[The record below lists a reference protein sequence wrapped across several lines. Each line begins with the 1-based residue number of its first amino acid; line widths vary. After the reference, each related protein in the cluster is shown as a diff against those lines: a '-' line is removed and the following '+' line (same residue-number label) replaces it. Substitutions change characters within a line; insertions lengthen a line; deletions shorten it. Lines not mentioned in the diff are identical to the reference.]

1 MKRSRLMGLCVMAI
15 FAMSAVAVSSA
26 SAAPPKALIDE
37 ATVTGGTESQEARIA
52 EKLGF
57 EVSVVGDATWGS
69 MTQAEFGKYQV
80 LIAGDPT
87 CSTLPPGLIS
97 SAPVYG
103 PVVLGLAG
111 GRTSAGNRVVV
122 GTDPVYHD
130 GGSFE
135 APGARGTIIREGI
148 GYASAQSGTTGMY
161 YDASCAGELGQPTQV
176 LEIATALNGGPGSW
190 TIDDEP
196 PCGGNVSLIASNP
209 AFSELTTESLEGWE
223 CSVHESFPTFPTEFS
238 ALAVATDTSSHPT
251 CGVDPN
257 TGLEACGEA
266 YILIAGSSIVV
277 KSEQIEMTPLEST
290 NPVGTNHTVTAHL
303 TSGGSPLAGQAV
315 TFTVTGQNAGAS
327 GTCVPVGCVT
337 DASGNVAFTYHDGNG
352 AGEDTIKAS
361 FTDAAGSLQS
371 ATAVKYWVA
380 STEGCSITGG
390 SKADPFTDT
399 TTHDKFLSEDTLH
412 SNLTLPQHL
421 VVRGNGKFF
430 TLTSLTSA
438 RCIKDPTI
446 PPNGNMFNTLSGK
459 GIGSFGT
466 AFGHTKP
473 GYMFRIEIKDAGAT
487 GPDTI
492 KLQVYNSKGVLEWT
506 AGGPFTTP
514 AQKETDG

>member
-1 MKRSRLMGLCVMAI
+1 VAV
-15 FAMSAVAVSSA
+15 FAMSAIALPSA
-26 SAAPPKALIDE
+26 SAALPKALIDE
-37 ATVTGGTESQEARIA
+37 ATVSGGTASQEAQIA
-52 EKLGF
+52 EKQGF
-57 EVSVVGDATWGS
+57 EVNVVSDATWGS
-69 MTQAEFGKYQV
+69 MTQAEFGTYQV

-87 CSTLPPGLIS
+87 CSTLPPGLIE
-97 SAPVYG
+97 SASVYG

-111 GRTSAGNRVVV
+111 GRTSAGNRVIV

-148 GYASAQSGTTGMY
+148 DYASTKSASTGMY
-161 YDASCAGELGQPTQV
+161 YDASCAGEISQAPQV

-190 TIDDEP
+190 TIDAEP

-238 ALAVATDTSSHPT
+238 ALAVATDTTSHPT

-266 YILIAGSSIVV
+266 YVLIAGSSIVV
-277 KSEQIEMTPLEST
+277 KSEQIELTPLEAT
-290 NPVGTNHTVTAHL
+290 NPAGTSHTVTAHL
-303 TSGGSPLAGQAV
+303 TSGGSPLAGQTV
-315 TFTVTGQNAGAS
+315 TFTVTGQNAGVS
-327 GTCVPVGCVT
+327 GTCAPVSCMT
-337 DASGNVAFTYHDGNG
+337 DALGNVTFTYHDENG

-380 STEGCSITGG
+380 ATEEGCSITGG

-399 TTHDKFLSEDTLH
+399 KTHHTLYSEDTLY

-421 VVRGNGKFF
+421 MVRGNGKLFK
-430 TLTSLTSA
+430 LTSLTSA
-438 RCIKDPTI
+438 QCIKDPTI
-446 PPNGNMFNTLSGK
+446 PPNGNQFNTLSGK
-459 GIGSFGT
+459 GVGT
-466 AFGHTKP
+466 FVTAGHAKP
-473 GYMFRIEIKDAGAT
+473 GYTFRIEFKDAGAT

-492 KLQVYNSKGVLEWT
+492 KLHVYNSKGVLEWT
-506 AGGPFTTP
+506 AGGVFTTP
-514 AQKETDG
+514 TQKETDG